1 MFIQYAVLGFEP
13 LEFEPPHITTRPGLL
28 RVLDQNDNLMS
39 IKPLNYQINHCIKQY
54 DFNIQNNALFHSRLL
69 DNPRSSCVGCE

>member
-28 RVLDQNDNLMS
+28 RVLDQTTIL
-39 IKPLNYQINHCIKQY
+39 
-54 DFNIQNNALFHSRLL
+54 
-69 DNPRSSCVGCE
+69 